1 MSIAL
6 SRDRGCV
13 TSGRSIVT
21 AGIACAVAAVL
32 SFAVLAVVLLSAAV
46 SMRRYGFSLRD
57 RAEAPL
63 VGAAFL
69 GIASLALGVAVV
81 LLLRR
86 RQVGRL
92 STVLVSASLLPVI
105 AVMLWI
111 IWSELDSRS
120 AGAWGTPKAL
130 LGFGANAVALL
141 GLVGGAVLLS
151 LPVTGQTWMAR
162 ARRPDRFVVAPL
174 VPVVVATLA
183 GLGAL
188 GTAIWADALLRDARL
203 TPEQIGELFRLAAI
217 VTVPG
222 VLCVAG
228 LQLAA
233 TRRRLGGILAGVA
246 GVALMLALWC
256 VTVVACLPLAGSMDA
271 PWSIRA
277 PVLGLT
283 FGAASLILAGQAGV
297 IAGLARMPG
306 SAT

>member
-1 MSIAL
+1 MSIAV
-6 SRDRGCV
+6 SRDRGGV

-21 AGIACAVAAVL
+21 AGIGCAVAAVL
-32 SFAVLAVVLLSAAV
+32 SLAVLAVVLLNAAV

-111 IWSELDSRS
+111 IWSELDSRV
-120 AGAWGTPKAL
+120 AGAWLTPKAL
-130 LGFGANAVALL
+130 LGLGANAVALL

-151 LPVTGQTWMAR
+151 LPVTGQMWMAQER
-162 ARRPDRFVVAPL
+162 SLAGFVVAP
-174 VPVVVATLA
+174 PVVVATLA

-188 GTAIWADALLRDARL
+188 GLAIWADALVRDSRL
-203 TPEQIGELFRLAAI
+203 IPDQIGELFRLAAI
-217 VTVPG
+217 VIVPG

-256 VTVVACLPLAGSMDA
+256 VTVVACLPLAGSLDA
-271 PWSIRA
+271 PWSIRT

-283 FGAASLILAGQAGV
+283 FSAASLILAGQAGV

-306 SAT
+306 WAT